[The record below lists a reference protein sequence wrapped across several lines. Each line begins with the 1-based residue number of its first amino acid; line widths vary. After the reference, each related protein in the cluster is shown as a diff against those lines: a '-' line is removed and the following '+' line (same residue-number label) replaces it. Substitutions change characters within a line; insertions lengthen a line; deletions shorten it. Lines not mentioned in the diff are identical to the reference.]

1 VYRHH
6 QLQATPTTED
16 GPITQGNAMPL
27 PLPKPIEVF
36 MSSENA
42 HDTDAL
48 AECFAPDATVRDEGQ
63 TLKGLQAI
71 KAWRGETTKKYQH
84 TVEPVAVATRD
95 GKIVVSTKLTG
106 NFPGSPVT
114 LDFVFTLEGG
124 KIAALE
130 IKPWAAISDLRAS
143 ARS

>member
-6 QLQATPTTED
+6 SLQATPTTENEAD
-16 GPITQGNAMPL
+16 NRKEIAMPL

-36 MSSENA
+36 IYLMSSENT

-48 AECFAPDATVRDEGQ
+48 AECFASDATVQDEGQ
-63 TLKGLQAI
+63 TLKGLKAI
-71 KAWRGETTKKYQH
+71 KAWRLETAKKYQH
-84 TVEPVAVATRD
+84 TLEPVAASARD
-95 GKIVVSTKLTG
+95 GKTVVSTKLTG

-130 IKPWAAISDLRAS
+130 IKS
-143 ARS
+143 